1 VKDTDI
7 DDFLA
12 KADAVQ
18 KAIKGM
24 TDGTLK
30 PEDVHV
36 EGIKSQKE
44 LEAEEVCVII
54 LLCLYV
60 IIPVYSHAIL
70 FLVVGVYATV
80 G

>member
-1 VKDTDI
+1 MKDTDI

-12 KADAVQ
+12 KAEAVQ

-44 LEAEEVCVII
+44 LEAEEVCVLI
-54 LLCLYV
+54 CLYV